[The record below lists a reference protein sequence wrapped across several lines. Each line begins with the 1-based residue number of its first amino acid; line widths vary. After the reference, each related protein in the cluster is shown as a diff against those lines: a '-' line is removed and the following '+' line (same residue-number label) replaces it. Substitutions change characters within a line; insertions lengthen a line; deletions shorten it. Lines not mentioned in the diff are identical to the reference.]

1 MPIWFL
7 IALAALHLGGLV
19 AFLLKPDYGF
29 AIVMLGG
36 MIVQIGLMI
45 KALPL
50 P

>member
-1 MPIWFL
+1 MPLWFL
-7 IALAALHLGGLV
+7 VLLALCHLGGLV

-45 KALPL
+45 KALSL